1 MKKVLLVGS
10 GAREHVIAETLMR
23 SPQGV
28 DLSVFARTKNPG
40 IAHMA
45 KDYRVGDLGN
55 LDAICEYAKEVRP
68 DFAVI
73 GPEDPIALGVA
84 DALADVGVETVAPRK
99 KVAQL
104 EASKSFTRSLLAK
117 YGIPGNPEYAVF
129 ESTADARQF
138 GHALLARSL
147 QLVIKADGL
156 MAGKGVKVQG
166 DHFDTLDQGMEFASE
181 CIAKFGRVVIEEKL
195 VGQEFSLMSFADGV
209 HTADMPVVQDHKRAY
224 EGDTGPNT
232 GGMGTYSDSDHLLP
246 FLRTSDVDEARMITK
261 MVQEALLKET
271 GEMYRGIMYGGFIA
285 VKDGV
290 RLIEYNM
297 RFGDPE
303 AMNVLPLLKTDFVEI
318 CEALIDRSLDQV
330 RVEFESMATV
340 CKYVVPE
347 GYPEKPVKGEKIT
360 LPKIPPGV
368 RAYFGSV
375 DATSEDSKELTL
387 CGSRSLALVGVGDTI
402 ADAERLAE
410 NAARAVAG
418 PVFHRKDIG
427 TKPLIEKRVS
437 MMKTLSGS
445 CVRIG

>member
-1 MKKVLLVGS
+1 
-10 GAREHVIAETLMR
+10 
-23 SPQGV
+23 
-28 DLSVFARTKNPG
+28 
-40 IAHMA
+40 
-45 KDYRVGDLGN
+45 
-55 LDAICEYAKEVRP
+55 
-68 DFAVI
+68 
-73 GPEDPIALGVA
+73 
-84 DALADVGVETVAPRK
+84 
-99 KVAQL
+99 
-104 EASKSFTRSLLAK
+104 
-117 YGIPGNPEYAVF
+117 
-129 ESTADARQF
+129 
-138 GHALLARSL
+138 
-147 QLVIKADGL
+147 
-156 MAGKGVKVQG
+156 
-166 DHFDTLDQGMEFASE
+166 MEFASE

-387 CGSRSLALVGVGDTI
+387 CGSRALALVGVGDTI

-437 MMKTLSGS
+437 MMKTLRGS